1 MAVPVAAGRYDGDAV
16 DAVVVVGG
24 HMPLHDFPNTR
35 LRLLSIF
42 GANIV
47 HANGE
52 TPASLLI
59 CDGEI

>member
-1 MAVPVAAGRYDGDAV
+1 MATDVAARRYDGDVV

-24 HMPLHDFPNTR
+24 RMPLHDFPNTR
-35 LRLLSIF
+35 LRLLNIS
-42 GANIV
+42 GADIV